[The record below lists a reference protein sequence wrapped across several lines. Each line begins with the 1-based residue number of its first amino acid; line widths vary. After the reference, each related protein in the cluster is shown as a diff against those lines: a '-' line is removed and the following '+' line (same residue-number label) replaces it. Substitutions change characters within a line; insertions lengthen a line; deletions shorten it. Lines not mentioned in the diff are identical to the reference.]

1 MRTQAYNP
9 VLPNWEYLP
18 DVEPRVFEGRLYL
31 YGSHDRFGASRFCL
45 NSYVGWSA
53 PVEDLGDWRFEGS
66 ILDVKSDPAN
76 ADGSQTGFAPD
87 CVRGPDGRYYFY
99 YCLNNTSKVSVAV
112 SDRPAG
118 PFVFCGYVQY
128 PDGRA
133 LGDQDTVY
141 AFDPGVLVAED
152 GRVWLYTGFGPTG
165 EMREGLL
172 RAGKEADGAYC
183 LELEQDLRTVKSPAK
198 LVAPYAGLA
207 GGTGYEGHAF
217 FEASSP
223 RQINGRY
230 YLIYSSQINHE
241 LCYAVSDRPD
251 GDFCYGGTIV
261 SIGDVGLDGNTRP
274 VNYLGNTHGGLV
286 RVGEQWYIFYHRQT
300 NWSHYCRQCCAEPV
314 TILPDGSIPQVA
326 VTSCGLNGGPLEA
339 RGIYSAASACNLSS
353 AQGAVG
359 YSLKMIA
366 YPGHPYFTQSGTDRE
381 GDGDQYIAGLT
392 DGGWCAFKYFR
403 FDGAEGQIFARTRG
417 DGSGRLIVTL
427 EKDGPAVAELPIT
440 PSAAWTQCGAPLHA
454 SRGEAALYFTYRGS
468 GKVDFAYFTIC

>member
-1 MRTQAYNP
+1 MKTQAYNP

-31 YGSHDRFGASRFCL
+31 YGSHDRFGASQFCL

-118 PFVFCGYVQY
+118 PFVFCGYVRY

-165 EMREGLL
+165 EMRERLL
-172 RAGKEADGAYC
+172 REGKEADGGYC
-183 LELEQDLRTVKSPAK
+183 VELEQDMRTVKAPAK
-198 LVAPYAGLA
+198 LVVPYQGIAR
-207 GGTGYEGHAF
+207 GTGYEGHAF

-230 YLIYSSQINHE
+230 YLLYSSQLSHE

-251 GDFCYGGTIV
+251 GGFVYGGTIV
-261 SIGDVGLDGNTRP
+261 SIGDVGLNGNTQP

-300 NWSHYCRQCCAEPV
+300 NRCHYCRQCCAEPV
-314 TILPDGSIPQVA
+314 TIRLDGSIPQVE

-339 RGIYSAASACNLSS
+339 RGSYSAAIACNLAS
-353 AQGAVG
+353 AQGAVF
-359 YSLKMIA
+359 YSLDMRE
-366 YPGHPYFTQSGTDRE
+366 YPGHPCFTQSGEDRE
-381 GDGDQYIAGLT
+381 ENGDQYIAGLM

-403 FDGAEGQIFARTRG
+403 FDGSEGQIFARTRG
-417 DGSGRLIVTL
+417 DGAGKLIVTL
-427 EKDGPAVAELPIT
+427 EKDGPAAAELPIR
-440 PSAAWTQCGAPLHA
+440 PSAAWTQCSAPLRA
-454 SRGEAALYFTYRGS
+454 SKGEAALYFTYCGS
-468 GKVDFAYFTIC
+468 GKVDFADFTIC